1 MADNSRMWGS
11 EPTWGPSALA
21 SIKCPL
27 WSVDGDHDTAVE
39 RNQADA
45 IAAWTPFAGQL
56 ILPQVGHLALLQDP
70 TVFNFMME
78 YFLNLRYDGVLPY
91 Y

>member
-1 MADNSRMWGS
+1 MWTS
-11 EPTWGPSALA
+11 EPTWGPSALSA
-21 SIKCPL
+21 IKCPV

-56 ILPQVGHLALLQDP
+56 ILPQVGHAALMQDP
-70 TVFNFMME
+70 TLFNLAMDC
-78 YFLNLRYDGVLPY
+78 FLNLSYDGVMPY